1 MLQVALDQCVNKQMQ
16 PSVLELRHL
25 IATVF
30 KDVLRQDIGTMISGL
45 GLFIYIKSVASR
57 CKKYIHTVDGRN
69 LAPPGMY
76 ETL

>member
-1 MLQVALDQCVNKQMQ
+1 MLQVALDPCVNKQMQ

-45 GLFIYIKSVASR
+45 GFYIYEVL
-57 CKKYIHTVDGRN
+57 HLVVRN
-69 LAPPGMY
+69 TSILLMAEILHHLGCMKPY
-76 ETL
+76 K